1 MLLWRMERLMN
12 WQHWSAQK
20 TSTEYTMEAYGNDI
34 TTAQVTRPSF
44 PAQDTEVI
52 HIGAVWVWE
61 QD

>member
-1 MLLWRMERLMN
+1 MERLMN
-12 WQHWSAQK
+12 WQRSSAQK
-20 TSTEYTMEAYGNDI
+20 TTMNSTEYTMEVYGNDI

-52 HIGAVWVWE
+52 HTGVVWVWE